1 MAYKKL
7 KLNNVLQARQTIG
20 EAYELANNTKL
31 EIDKMAVLKEGYI
44 TATSYIQDNL
54 RRPQKLF
61 FQNINKLQDK
71 IHQKRRINLVQIKP
85 NMKYD
90 KQLKTIELELNKY
103 RRSLIVSNS
112 EYQDDIV
119 IIDKAYRVHYLT
131 LSQLDQYIKVYQNY
145 LQRAYKALRKP
156 I

>member
-31 EIDKMAVLKEGYI
+31 EIDKMAVLKEGYM

-71 IHQKRRINLVQIKP
+71 IHQ
-85 NMKYD
+85 
-90 KQLKTIELELNKY
+90 
-103 RRSLIVSNS
+103 
-112 EYQDDIV
+112 
-119 IIDKAYRVHYLT
+119 
-131 LSQLDQYIKVYQNY
+131 
-145 LQRAYKALRKP
+145 
-156 I
+156 

>member
-1 MAYKKL
+1 
-7 KLNNVLQARQTIG
+7 
-20 EAYELANNTKL
+20 
-31 EIDKMAVLKEGYI
+31 
-44 TATSYIQDNL
+44 
-54 RRPQKLF
+54 
-61 FQNINKLQDK
+61 
-71 IHQKRRINLVQIKP
+71 
-85 NMKYD
+85 MKYD

-145 LQRAYKALRKP
+145 LQQAYKALRKP